1 MKTIELLV
9 KQTKAGDDYHVFKME
24 DGKFLSV
31 FKFDTRFSEINV
43 GTELP
48 DDVLIYD
55 QQYNNYK
62 LKPLPKP
69 AGAPRGGFGGKQ
81 AEALME
87 KKNESIKGFQDDKEK
102 SIALSSA
109 QRDAVLMV
117 TTFETAQP
125 FPTDSE
131 LRAKIV
137 EWREWFLKEHQNR
150 SGQPF

>member
-1 MKTIELLV
+1 MKE
-9 KQTKAGDDYHVFKME
+9 TKAGAPYKLFQME
-24 DGKFLSV
+24 DGKRLSV
-31 FKFDTRFSEINV
+31 FQFDTRYAEI
-43 GTELP
+43 TEGIDIP
-48 DDVLIYD
+48 DDALIYD
-55 QQYNNYK
+55 QQYDNYK